1 MNIIDKNI
9 NMADINIKF
18 VATTSQLPNEKGN
31 IRNPERGLVKLLIFF
46 FFF

>member
-1 MNIIDKNI
+1 MNIVDKNI

-31 IRNPERGLVKLLIFF
+31 MRNPERGIVLFIIDSL
-46 FFF
+46 